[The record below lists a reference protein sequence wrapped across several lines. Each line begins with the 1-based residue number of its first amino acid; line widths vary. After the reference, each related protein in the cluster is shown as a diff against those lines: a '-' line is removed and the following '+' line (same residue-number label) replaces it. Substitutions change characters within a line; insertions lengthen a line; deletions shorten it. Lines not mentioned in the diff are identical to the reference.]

1 MLLGFHRR
9 FRQVITFEEPPPI
22 LVHCSAGIGRTGTF
36 ILIDA
41 MIHLAETKN
50 KIDVYSYFEIIRQDR
65 MKMIQTAEQYIF
77 VYNAIYES
85 LCCGNTSVKTENFHA
100 VLTNMLNSKSNHGK
114 SVMEEE
120 FSKLQDV
127 ISRER
132 AKSVVTDV
140 RKDREGNVLFV
151 SRWQDWRNS

>member
-9 FRQVITFEEPPPI
+9 FRQIITFEEPSLM
-22 LVHCSAGIGRTGTF
+22 LVHCSAGIGRIGTF

-41 MIHLAETKN
+41 MIHLAEGKN

-85 LCCGNTSVKTENFHA
+85 LCCGNTSGKTEKFHS
-100 VLTNMLNSKSNHGK
+100 VLTNMLTSKSNDRK
-114 SVMEEE
+114 SAMEEK
-120 FSKLQDV
+120 FRKLQG
-127 ISRER
+127 ILSRER

-140 RKDREGNVLFV
+140 REDRKGNALFV
-151 SRWQDWRNS
+151 SR